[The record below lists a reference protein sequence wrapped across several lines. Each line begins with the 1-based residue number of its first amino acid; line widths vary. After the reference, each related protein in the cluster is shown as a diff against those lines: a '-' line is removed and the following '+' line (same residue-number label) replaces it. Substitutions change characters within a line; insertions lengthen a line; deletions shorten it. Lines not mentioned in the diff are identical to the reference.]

1 MMMILERISKI
12 QTIAKIEDGIVEDLP
27 HSRSFKPK
35 SIILT
40 KQDINVINEAL
51 TKPSLVQPMF

>member
-27 HSRSFKPK
+27 HSRFFKPK

-51 TKPSLVQPMF
+51 TKPSLV